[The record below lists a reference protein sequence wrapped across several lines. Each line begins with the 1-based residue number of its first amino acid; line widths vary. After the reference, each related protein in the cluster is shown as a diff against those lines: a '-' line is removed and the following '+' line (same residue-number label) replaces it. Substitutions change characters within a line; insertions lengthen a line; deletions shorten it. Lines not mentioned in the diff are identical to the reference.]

1 MRVFDF
7 DNTIYRGESVFDF
20 YLFSLRY
27 NPRAAKL
34 IFTVLSYVLKYKTGR
49 MTIEQ
54 LKTGCTKYAH
64 DYIASFPDPEKMVVS
79 FWNSHMKKIK
89 KWYKPQQDDIIM
101 TASFNVIMDEICK
114 RLGVSRCVCSVI
126 NKDTLEVEYLNFSK
140 NKKDK
145 FMELFGD
152 TEIDEF
158 YTDNISDMPMV
169 EIARSAYLVR
179 GNKIKRIK

>member
-1 MRVFDF
+1 
-7 DNTIYRGESVFDF
+7 
-20 YLFSLRY
+20 
-27 NPRAAKL
+27 
-34 IFTVLSYVLKYKTGR
+34 
-49 MTIEQ
+49 
-54 LKTGCTKYAH
+54 
-64 DYIASFPDPEKMVVS
+64 
-79 FWNSHMKKIK
+79 MKKIK
-89 KWYKPQQDDIIM
+89 KWYMPQQDDIIM

-145 FMELFGD
+145 FMEMFGD